1 MAIKFHY
8 NIRLT
13 ILVSFLS
20 KSTIFDT
27 SCQVISSFTCEI
39 PVTPQ
44 KLEATFFPKTPSRV
58 TEVYQNHSYEAK
70 NENSPTLLRSSEGA
84 KKSILAKQN
93 GGGAGNRT
101 PVL

>member
-84 KKSILAKQN
+84 KKSILAK
-93 GGGAGNRT
+93 
-101 PVL
+101 